1 MLLRILALY
10 VIEAFAISPPSRIE
24 EAAFEL
30 ERKSYLLEENTGMC
44 TVTYSSDYSRNG
56 DTVTCYTTLQVINF
70 ILWSVILIG
79 MAARCGK

>member
-10 VIEAFAISPPSRIE
+10 VIEALAITPPRVE
-24 EAAFEL
+24 DAMLRL
-30 ERKSYLLEENTGMC
+30 ERKSYEMEENSGMC
-44 TVTYSSDYSRNG
+44 MVTYASDPRTG
-56 DTVTCYTTLQVINF
+56 DSVTCYTQLQVINF

>member
-10 VIEAFAISPPSRIE
+10 VIEAFAISPSRVDD
-24 EAAFEL
+24 AMLEL

-56 DTVTCYTTLQVINF
+56 DTVTCYTTLQVLNF
-70 ILWSVILIG
+70 VMWSVILIG